1 MPSLKNVKQTLTS
14 LENSEDNMEIKNV
27 CVIGSGIMGSGIA
40 QLCATHGYNV
50 NLVDINVEILEN
62 VKVAIENNLERFF
75 VRKNKISEEEANK
88 ILNRININTNKEE
101 SVKDTEIVIEAI
113 FEDMSLKQQL
123 FSELDTICKREV
135 IIASNTSSLSIS
147 DIASKSELQERIVG
161 IHFFN
166 PAPVMKLIELVRGK
180 KTSDDTFEKAKN
192 FSESLNKTVV
202 SVRDSPGFVTSRLIY
217 VLCNEA
223 IEILREGIASAED
236 IDIACKLAFNFPM
249 GPLELSDLVGND
261 IYYHIGE
268 YLTKQLGKKFQT
280 SKLLKKMVDDDLLGR
295 KTKRGF
301 FDY

>member
-1 MPSLKNVKQTLTS
+1 M
-14 LENSEDNMEIKNV
+14 KNV

-75 VRKNKISEEEANK
+75 LRKNKISEDEKNK

-101 SVKDTEIVIEAI
+101 SVKGTEIVIEAI

-135 IIASNTSSLSIS
+135 ILASNTSSLSIS

-180 KTSDDTFEKAKN
+180 KTSDETFEKAKN

-217 VLCNEA
+217 VFCNEA
-223 IEILREGIASAED
+223 IEILRDRIASAED

-268 YLTKQLGKKFQT
+268 YLTKKLGKKFQT